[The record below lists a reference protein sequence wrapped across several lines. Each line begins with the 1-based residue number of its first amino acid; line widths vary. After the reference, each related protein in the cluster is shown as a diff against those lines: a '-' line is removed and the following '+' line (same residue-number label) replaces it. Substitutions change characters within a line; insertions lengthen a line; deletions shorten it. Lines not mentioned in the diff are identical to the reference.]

1 MKTITKRPPSI
12 TPSNQ
17 IIIKS
22 THNFTIQQVFFIHSI
37 LNQIPHNSQHPTQ
50 HYELDIKMIKNKP
63 E

>member
-17 IIIKS
+17 I
-22 THNFTIQQVFFIHSI
+22 TIQQIFFIHSI